1 MAQHTE
7 ITFEEGW
14 LYIQKGVTKLIKII
28 EGEPEPPFDAEEYM
42 NLYTTIYKMCSHSPG
57 YSKQLYEKY
66 REVIE
71 DYTIQTVLPSLRE
84 KHDEDMLRELVKKWD
99 NHKVLVRWL
108 SRFFLDV
115 DCYLARRGIPRL
127 REVGLTCFHELIHK
141 EREGE
146 QTDKALVKNILD
158 IYVENGMG
166 TMEKYEEDFERFM
179 LQDTASYY

>member
-1 MAQHTE
+1 
-7 ITFEEGW
+7 
-14 LYIQKGVTKLIKII
+14 
-28 EGEPEPPFDAEEYM
+28 
-42 NLYTTIYKMCSHSPG
+42 
-57 YSKQLYEKY
+57 
-66 REVIE
+66 
-71 DYTIQTVLPSLRE
+71 
-84 KHDEDMLRELVKKWD
+84 MLRELVKRWD

-127 REVGLTCFHELIHK
+127 REVGLTSFHELVYREVHSTAKEAVLELIHK

-146 QTDKALVKNILD
+146 QIDRALVKNILD

-179 LQDTASYY
+179 LQDTASYYFSQGVKVYPRGFLS